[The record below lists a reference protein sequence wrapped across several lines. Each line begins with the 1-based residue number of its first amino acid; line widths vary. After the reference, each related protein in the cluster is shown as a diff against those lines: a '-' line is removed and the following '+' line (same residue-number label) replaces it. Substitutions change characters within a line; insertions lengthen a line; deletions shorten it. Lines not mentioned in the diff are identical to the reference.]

1 MGVTAMVGSR
11 RGRLLVVDGL
21 VVAVAGV
28 VAVFGSRQAALNQP
42 GAEPLDRLAYA
53 LIVVAVA
60 ALLVRR
66 TWPRAVLAVTVALG
80 AAYLALGYAPGP
92 IFVAPAV
99 AMYTLA
105 AGSPVRT
112 SLTAC
117 ALALVVVESGHLPEL
132 LGPGSGGL
140 LAAVPTMVGWGAAW
154 VVLPWALGTIVRLG
168 REEAARN
175 REEELRR
182 RAYEERLRVA
192 REVHDVVGHG
202 LAVINM
208 QAGVALHV
216 LAKRPEQV
224 QVALEA
230 IKSTSKEALDEL
242 RSTLAV
248 FRQPEEAGAP
258 RRPAPG
264 LAQLEALIS
273 EMADSGL
280 PVDLAVSGERAGL
293 PGSVDHAAYRIVQ
306 ESLTNVLRHAGPVTA
321 KVRVSYEPGALDL
334 EISDHGDGARSRQRG
349 GAAPDEASTGGHG
362 IAGMRERAAAVG
374 GTLVAGTVAEGGF
387 RVHARLPTGEAT

>member
-1 MGVTAMVGSR
+1 
-11 RGRLLVVDGL
+11 
-21 VVAVAGV
+21 
-28 VAVFGSRQAALNQP
+28 
-42 GAEPLDRLAYA
+42 
-53 LIVVAVA
+53 
-60 ALLVRR
+60 
-66 TWPRAVLAVTVALG
+66 
-80 AAYLALGYAPGP
+80 
-92 IFVAPAV
+92 
-99 AMYTLA
+99 
-105 AGSPVRT
+105 
-112 SLTAC
+112 
-117 ALALVVVESGHLPEL
+117 
-132 LGPGSGGL
+132 GSGGL

-154 VVLPWALGTIVRLG
+154 VMLPWALGTIVRLG
-168 REEAARN
+168 REEAGRN

-208 QAGVALHV
+208 QAGIALHV

-230 IKSTSKEALDEL
+230 IKTTSKEALDEL

-264 LAQLEALIS
+264 LAQLEALIG
-273 EMADSGL
+273 EMTDSGL
-280 PVDLAVSGERAGL
+280 PVDLTVSGERAGL
-293 PGSVDHAAYRIVQ
+293 PGAIDHAAYRIVQ

-321 KVRVSYEPGALDL
+321 RVRVSYEPGALDL
-334 EISDHGDGARSRQRG
+334 EISDDGNGSRLYQPDGSAPDGAL
-349 GAAPDEASTGGHG
+349 PEATGTGGHG

-374 GTLVAGTVAEGGF
+374 GTLVAGPAPAGGF
-387 RVHARLPTGEAT
+387 RVHARLPTGDGP

>member
-1 MGVTAMVGSR
+1 M
-11 RGRLLVVDGL
+11 LLADGL
-21 VVAVAGV
+21 LVAVAEVAAV
-28 VAVFGSRQAALNQP
+28 VGSRQAELNQP
-42 GAEPLDRLAYA
+42 GAQPLDRLGYA

-66 TWPRAVLAVTVALG
+66 IWPRAVLAVTVALG

-105 AGSPVRT
+105 TRAPLRT
-112 SLTAC
+112 SVTAC
-117 ALALVVVESGHLPEL
+117 TLALVVVESGHLPGL
-132 LGPGSGGL
+132 LGQGSGDL
-140 LAAVPTMVGWGAAW
+140 LSAVPSMVGWGSAW
-154 VVLPWALGTIVRLG
+154 LVLPWAVGTVVRLA
-168 REEAARN
+168 REEAGRN

-208 QAGVALHV
+208 QAGIALHV

-230 IKSTSKEALDEL
+230 IKTTSKEALDEL

-248 FRQPEEAGAP
+248 FRQPEEASAP

-264 LAQLEALIS
+264 LAQLEALIG
-273 EMADSGL
+273 EMTDSGL
-280 PVDLAVSGERAGL
+280 PVDLTVSGERAGL
-293 PGSVDHAAYRIVQ
+293 PGAVDHAAYRIVQ

-321 KVRVSYEPGALDL
+321 RVRVSYEPDALDL
-334 EISDHGDGARSRQRG
+334 EISDDGDGGRSRQRS
-349 GAAPDEASTGGHG
+349 GAASDGAAAGGHG
-362 IAGMRERAAAVG
+362 IAGMWERAAAVG
-374 GTLVAGTVAEGGF
+374 GTLVAGPVAEGGF
-387 RVHARLPTGEAT
+387 RVHARLPTGEGS